1 MILNKT
7 TNELSK
13 INIKYADNFLRRFIG
28 LMGKKDI
35 DFALLFCKLKDSGIH
50 THFMRFD
57 IDVYFLDEN
66 NVVFEKASLTPW
78 KFYRPEKQAKYI
90 LETKKGKLKIEI
102 GDKLDFI

>member
-7 TNELSK
+7 TSELIK
-13 INIKYADNFLRRFIG
+13 INIMYADNFLRRFIG

-35 DFALLFCKLKDSGIH
+35 DFALLFCKLKDS
-50 THFMRFD
+50 RFD

-66 NVVFEKASLTPW
+66 NVVFEKATLTPW
-78 KFYRPEKQAKYI
+78 KFYRPKKQAKYI

>member
-7 TNELSK
+7 TNERFDIK
-13 INIKYADNFLRRFIG
+13 ITDADTFFKRFKG

-35 DFALLFCKLKDSGIH
+35 DFAMLFTNMKNSSIH

-66 NVVFEKASLTPW
+66 KKVIDKATLKPW
-78 KFYRPEKQAKYI
+78 KFYNSKKPVRYI
-90 LETKKGKLKIEI
+90 LETKKNKLKIEI
-102 GDKLDFI
+102 GDLLEFV